1 MTSSTQDDFLQSE
14 HVPVLLDKAVEL
26 LNVRPGLTYVDATAG
41 GGGHLGLIA
50 EQLKQSGRLI
60 AIDRDLNSLRALEKK
75 NTQPNTSFVH
85 ADFGNLS
92 SVITELG
99 INTVSGGILADLG
112 VSSMQVDDPTR
123 GFSFTRDGPLDM
135 RMDPTQALNAD
146 QLVNELSETDLAN
159 IIYKYGEDRNSRR
172 IARAIVNAR
181 PIHTTSEL
189 ANVVARAS
197 HFHRPHGRRGR
208 GKGSPGAV
216 STHPATR
223 TFQALRIEVNSELDS
238 LNLFLQQACDL
249 LEPEGRL
256 VVITFHSL
264 EDRLVKDFFRLQ
276 ASKCICPPRQP
287 VCTCNKKPRLLIINR
302 KPYCADEKE
311 VLANI
316 RSRSAKLRAGEKLP

>member
-1 MTSSTQDDFLQSE
+1 MTSSKQDEFIQSE
-14 HVPVLLDKAVEL
+14 HVPVLLDKAIEL

-50 EQLKQSGRLI
+50 DKLNRTGRLI
-60 AIDRDLNSLRALEKK
+60 AIDRDLQSLRALESK
-75 NTQPNTSFVH
+75 NTQANISFEH

-92 SVITELG
+92 SVIANLG

-112 VSSMQVDDPTR
+112 VSSMQLNDPTR

-135 RMDPTQALNAD
+135 RMDPTQALTAD
-146 QLVNELSETDLAN
+146 ELVNRLSETDLAN
-159 IIYKYGEDRNSRR
+159 IIYKYGEERNSRH
-172 IARAIVNAR
+172 IARSIVKAR
-181 PIHTTSEL
+181 PLHSTSEL

-197 HFHRPHGRRGR
+197 HRHGPHGRRGR
-208 GKGSPGAV
+208 GKGATGAV

-223 TFQALRIEVNSELDS
+223 TFQALRIEVNGELDS

-249 LEPEGRL
+249 LDPAGRL
-256 VVITFHSL
+256 VLITFHSL

-302 KPYCADEKE
+302 KPYCAEEKE